1 MSTPFAAN
9 TMRVLLQRIREGWV
23 ETAAGAT
30 PHAGLGT
37 LALVGFHQADTAEFL
52 EPMAKKLIQLRIF
65 EDAQGKMN
73 RSLADVQGHL
83 VIVPQFTL
91 YADCRKGRRPDFF
104 SALAPGPASALF
116 DRFVALCRTLFSP
129 VSTGTFGAA
138 MQVHLINDGPVT
150 ILLDSAD
157 WT

>member
-1 MSTPFAAN
+1 
-9 TMRVLLQRIREGWV
+9 MRVLLQRIREGWV
-23 ETAAGAT
+23 ETEAGAT
-30 PHAGLGT
+30 PHAGHGT
-37 LALVGFHQADTAEFL
+37 LALVGFHTSDTAAIL
-52 EPMAKKLIQLRIF
+52 EPMAKKLLELRIF

-73 RSLADVQGHL
+73 RSLGEVQGHL

-104 SALAPGPASALF
+104 SALAPGPASQLF
-116 DRFVALCRTLFSP
+116 DAFVSLCKSRFSP

-150 ILLDSAD
+150 ILLDSAELA
-157 WT
+157 